1 MTRDSDINTKSSPVF
16 CVQEENGEREK
27 RKEKERKGKKKQK
40 KNKISLHGKKRAE
53 RTKVFLRPD

>member
-27 RKEKERKGKKKQK
+27 RKEKERKEKKKKQ
-40 KNKISLHGKKRAE
+40 
-53 RTKVFLRPD
+53 D

>member
-27 RKEKERKGKKKQK
+27 KRKGKERKKIKTKKK
-40 KNKISLHGKKRAE
+40 
-53 RTKVFLRPD
+53 D